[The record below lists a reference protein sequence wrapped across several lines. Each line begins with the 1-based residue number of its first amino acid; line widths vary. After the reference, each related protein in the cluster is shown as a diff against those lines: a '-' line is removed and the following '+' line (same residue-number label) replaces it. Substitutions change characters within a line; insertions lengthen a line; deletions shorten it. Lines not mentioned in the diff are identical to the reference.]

1 MSALV
6 FLLHLGT
13 NSTQIC
19 SCFMKNLQLLPST
32 LRDESIV
39 KVSFSYDQE
48 LIQTL
53 KSMDGSQWSLTLKS
67 WYFKQHSFKLNTFFN
82 KFKGIAYVDYSQ
94 LQQKSPPSTPKKII
108 LKTHKPPIELPPAYL
123 EQLTL
128 KRYSS
133 NTIKIYVSEFK
144 KFRSFYATK
153 NIDTVTQDDIKRY
166 LLFLIQKQKVSI
178 SLQNQAINAIKF
190 YYEKVLRQPKMV
202 FTIERP
208 RKEKLLP
215 KVLSKQEVFAIIASI
230 QNLKH
235 RCIISLIY
243 SAGLRRSELLN
254 LQIHDL
260 DSSRNLIIIR
270 GGKGNKDRHS
280 IISKNLFEN
289 LREYYR
295 AFKPKKW
302 LFEGAIGGQYSPSSI
317 SKILSK
323 ASKNAGIPRK
333 TTPHMLRHSFATHL
347 LEQGVSLRHIQM
359 LLGHSSSKTTEIYT
373 QVSTQEIGRIKN
385 PLDDFYKTKSSTI
398 HANLGCI
405 VEQNT
410 EYNGN
415 MHT

>member
-1 MSALV
+1 
-6 FLLHLGT
+6 
-13 NSTQIC
+13 
-19 SCFMKNLQLLPST
+19 MKNLQLLPST
-32 LRDESIV
+32 FRDESIV
-39 KVSFSYDQE
+39 KVSFSYDPE

-94 LQQKSPPSTPKKII
+94 LQQKSPPSTPKKTI
-108 LKTHKPPIELPPAYL
+108 LKTHKPPNELPPAYL
-123 EQLTL
+123 EQLML

-260 DSSRNLIIIR
+260 DSSRNLVIIR
-270 GGKGNKDRHS
+270 GGKGNKDRQS
-280 IISKNLFEN
+280 IISINLIED
-289 LREYYR
+289 LRAYYKQY
-295 AFKPKKW
+295 KPKTW
-302 LFEGAIGGQYSPSSI
+302 LFEGANGKQYSATSI
-317 SKILSK
+317 AKILNRGVEK
-323 ASKNAGIPRK
+323 AKINKRVS
-333 TTPHMLRHSFATHL
+333 PHMLRHSFATHL
-347 LEQGVSLRHIQM
+347 LEQGISLRHIQK

-373 QVSTQEIGRIKN
+373 QVSMQEMSKIQN
-385 PLDDFYKTKSSTI
+385 PLDDLYKDKSGSI
-398 HANLGCI
+398 HADLGCI
-405 VEQNT
+405 EPLQT
-410 EYNGN
+410 RYNGN
-415 MHT
+415 INH